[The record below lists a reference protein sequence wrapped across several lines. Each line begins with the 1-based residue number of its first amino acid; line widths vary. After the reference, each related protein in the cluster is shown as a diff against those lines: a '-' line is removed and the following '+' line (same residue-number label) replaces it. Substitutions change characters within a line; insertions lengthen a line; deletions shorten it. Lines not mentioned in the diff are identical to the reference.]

1 MAERKDYSGEFDPDF
16 RYEDLSKEALVRLVR
31 EFALIAQLLDRSVFA
46 AVGLRYGQQAVEELA
61 IEEWRGASPIYTERI
76 RQIMNIEGNGVPAI
90 FKQLQLD
97 PGFAQHY
104 MDVEYEV
111 VDEQHGFFQLRSCG
125 ALLDVEPYGE
135 RSVRSMCHA
144 IEDGTFDVTA
154 QAVNPRARIRPVHR
168 PPRAPADQAPA
179 DRVPAD
185 RVPAG
190 RVSAGRVSA
199 DRGSVAP
206 ARAGRAPV
214 CRWEVIIDDDTEV
227 LPEADITALT
237 RTTTAARFEFPP
249 MRDGTPHIPRAH

>member
-46 AVGLRYGQQAVEELA
+46 AIGLRYGQQAVEELA

-76 RQIMNIEGNGVPAI
+76 RRIMNIEDNDVPAI

-111 VDEQHGFFQLRSCG
+111 VDEHHGFFQLRSCG

-135 RSVRSMCHA
+135 RPVRSMCHA

-154 QAVNPRARIRPVHR
+154 QAVNPRARIRAVHR
-168 PPRAPADQAPA
+168 PPRRPAG
-179 DRVPAD
+179 

-190 RVSAGRVSA
+190 RV
-199 DRGSVAP
+199 
-206 ARAGRAPV
+206 PV

-227 LPEADITALT
+227 LPEAEITALT
-237 RTTTAARFEFPP
+237 RTTTAATFEFPP
-249 MRDGTPHIPRAH
+249 LRDGTPHIPPLRDGTPHIPAD

>member
-46 AVGLRYGQQAVEELA
+46 SIGLRYGQQAVEELA

-76 RQIMNIEGNGVPAI
+76 RKIMNIEGDGVPAI

-111 VDEQHGFFQLRSCG
+111 VDEHHGFFQLRSCG

-135 RSVRSMCHA
+135 RAVRSMCHT

-154 QAVNPRARIRPVHR
+154 QAVNPKARIRAVHR
-168 PPRAPADQAPA
+168 PPRIRGDQGGRPPGLALRGDQGGRPPGPAE
-179 DRVPAD
+179 
-185 RVPAG
+185 
-190 RVSAGRVSA
+190 SAGRV
-199 DRGSVAP
+199 
-206 ARAGRAPV
+206 PV
-214 CRWEVIIDDDTEV
+214 CRWEVTIDDDTEV
-227 LPEADITALT
+227 LPEADITRLT
-237 RTTTAARFEFPP
+237 RTTTAASFEFPP
-249 MRDGTPHIPRAH
+249 MRDGTPHIPA

>member
-46 AVGLRYGQQAVEELA
+46 AVGLRYGQQTVEELA

-76 RQIMNIEGNGVPAI
+76 RKIMNIEGNGVSAI

-111 VDEQHGFFQLRSCG
+111 VDEQHGYFQLRSCG

-135 RSVRSMCHA
+135 RAVRSMCHA

-154 QAVNPRARIRPVHR
+154 QAVNPKARIRPVHR
-168 PPRAPADQAPA
+168 PPR
-179 DRVPAD
+179 
-185 RVPAG
+185 VPAG
-190 RVSAGRVSA
+190 RV
-199 DRGSVAP
+199 
-206 ARAGRAPV
+206 PV

-227 LPEADITALT
+227 LGEADITKLT
-237 RTTTAARFEFPP
+237 RGTTAARYEFPP
-249 MRDGTPHIPRAH
+249 MRDGTPHIPAQPADAGAAGA